1 MGDLLGSSLHFFPTP
16 PPRAVAPD
24 LSLSVGLRNTLSQ
37 STSLLSQPGFS
48 STSSSSFALPDLSD
62 GGRLSPL
69 PSPFGA
75 GLLVSDV
82 AGEALVSSAPV
93 ASSSSSS
100 SQGSGGGGSAPDVAH
115 SVFASV
121 LNATEVLEAS
131 RAGDE
136 TYFFLKREEGAFNS
150 DYQVRDSTKFT
161 NCKKDFFLL

>member
-1 MGDLLGSSLHFFPTP
+1 MGDLLGSSLYFFPTP
-16 PPRAVAPD
+16 PPTAVAPD

-37 STSLLSQPGFS
+37 STSFLSQPGFS
-48 STSSSSFALPDLSD
+48 SSSSSSFALPDLSD

-82 AGEALVSSAPV
+82 AGEALVSSASV
-93 ASSSSSS
+93 ASSSSS

-150 DYQVRDSTKFT
+150 DYQVRDSTKST
-161 NCKKDFFLL
+161 NSKKG

>member
-37 STSLLSQPGFS
+37 STSFLSQPGFS
-48 STSSSSFALPDLSD
+48 SSSSSSFSLPDLSD

-82 AGEALVSSAPV
+82 AGEALVSSASV
-93 ASSSSSS
+93 ASSSSS

-150 DYQVRDSTKFT
+150 DYQVKDSTKST
-161 NCKKDFFLL
+161 NSKKD

>member
-37 STSLLSQPGFS
+37 STSFLSQPGFS
-48 STSSSSFALPDLSD
+48 SSSSSSFSLPDLSD

-82 AGEALVSSAPV
+82 AGEALVSSASV
-93 ASSSSSS
+93 ASSSSS
-100 SQGSGGGGSAPDVAH
+100 QGAGGGGGGGSAPDVAH

-150 DYQVRDSTKFT
+150 DYQVRDSTKST
-161 NCKKDFFLL
+161 NSKKG